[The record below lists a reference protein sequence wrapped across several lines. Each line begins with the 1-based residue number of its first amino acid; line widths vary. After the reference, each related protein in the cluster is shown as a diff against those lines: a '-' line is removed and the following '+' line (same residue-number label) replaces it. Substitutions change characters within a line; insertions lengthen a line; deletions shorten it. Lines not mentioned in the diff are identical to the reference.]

1 MANTNT
7 KTAPR
12 STKIKESF
20 GSRLFDVV
28 DVLIVCVLLAC
39 VLINVPLIIWFL
51 ISFFQ
56 DLPEEVEE
64 SAKVDGAT
72 EWQLIHIVAASF
84 SNPSLFVG
92 HKGILLWP
100 EGFSLASY
108 QAVLKNT
115 FLWTGYA
122 NTLFIVIVG
131 TVLNVLLSMVAAYC
145 LSRKHVA
152 AGPTI
157 MKLLVFT
164 MYFSGGMIPLY
175 LVVKGVG
182 LYGSRWALI
191 LPTLVDTYNLIIM
204 RTAFAGVPD
213 SLEESAKLDGANAWT
228 ILWRIMAPLVKPTVA
243 VITLYYAV
251 SHWNSWFNAM
261 LFLRPL
267 QLILRQILIQND
279 TADMTAGADY
289 LVSETIQYATV
300 VVATLPIL
308 CIYPFVQKYFVKGV
322 MIGAIKG

>member
-7 KTAPR
+7 KNAPR
-12 STKIKESF
+12 GTKIKESF
-20 GSRLFDVV
+20 GSRLFDIV
-28 DVLIVCVLLAC
+28 DILIVCLLLAC
-39 VLINVPLIIWFL
+39 VLIP
-51 ISFFQ
+51 
-56 DLPEEVEE
+56 
-64 SAKVDGAT
+64 
-72 EWQLIHIVAASF
+72 LIHIVAASF

-108 QAVLKNT
+108 QAVFKNT

-191 LPTLVDTYNLIIM
+191 LLHWSIPTTSSLCAPPLRVCLTPWKNPPSW
-204 RTAFAGVPD
+204 TAPTRGRSCGV
-213 SLEESAKLDGANAWT
+213 
-228 ILWRIMAPLVKPTVA
+228 
-243 VITLYYAV
+243 
-251 SHWNSWFNAM
+251 SWP
-261 LFLRPL
+261 RW
-267 QLILRQILIQND
+267 
-279 TADMTAGADY
+279 
-289 LVSETIQYATV
+289 
-300 VVATLPIL
+300 
-308 CIYPFVQKYFVKGV
+308 
-322 MIGAIKG
+322 

>member
-20 GSRLFDVV
+20 GSRLFDIV
-28 DVLIVCVLLAC
+28 DILIVCLLLAC
-39 VLINVPLIIWFL
+39 VLIPL
-51 ISFFQ
+51 
-56 DLPEEVEE
+56 V
-64 SAKVDGAT
+64 
-72 EWQLIHIVAASF
+72 HIVAASF

-108 QAVLKNT
+108 QAVFKNA

-122 NTLFIVIVG
+122 NTLFIVLVG

-191 LPTLVDTYNLIIM
+191 LPTLVDTYNLII
-204 RTAFAGVPD
+204 
-213 SLEESAKLDGANAWT
+213 
-228 ILWRIMAPLVKPTVA
+228 TVSS
-243 VITLYYAV
+243 YA
-251 SHWNSWFNAM
+251 
-261 LFLRPL
+261 
-267 QLILRQILIQND
+267 LILCPFPIPLRNPPSW
-279 TADMTAGADY
+279 TAPTRGRSCG
-289 LVSETIQYATV
+289 VSWRRW
-300 VVATLPIL
+300 
-308 CIYPFVQKYFVKGV
+308 
-322 MIGAIKG
+322 

>member
-1 MANTNT
+1 MAAVCGKEDTIMANTNT

-28 DVLIVCVLLAC
+28 DVLIICLLLAC
-39 VLINVPLIIWFL
+39 VLIP
-51 ISFFQ
+51 
-56 DLPEEVEE
+56 
-64 SAKVDGAT
+64 
-72 EWQLIHIVAASF
+72 LIHIVAASF

-108 QAVLKNT
+108 QAVFKNT

-122 NTLFIVIVG
+122 NTLFIVLVG

-145 LSRKHVA
+145 LSRKRVA

-191 LPTLVDTYNLIIM
+191 LPTLVDTYNL
-204 RTAFAGVPD
+204 
-213 SLEESAKLDGANAWT
+213 SL
-228 ILWRIMAPLVKPTVA
+228 IHI
-243 VITLYYAV
+243 
-251 SHWNSWFNAM
+251 
-261 LFLRPL
+261 
-267 QLILRQILIQND
+267 
-279 TADMTAGADY
+279 
-289 LVSETIQYATV
+289 
-300 VVATLPIL
+300 
-308 CIYPFVQKYFVKGV
+308 
-322 MIGAIKG
+322 

>member
-1 MANTNT
+1 MA
-7 KTAPR
+7 KEKLEQAPQG
-12 STKIKESF
+12 TKIKESF
-20 GSRLFDVV
+20 GSRLFDVIN
-28 DVLIVCVLLAC
+28 VLIICLLLAC
-39 VLINVPLIIWFL
+39 VLVP
-51 ISFFQ
+51 
-56 DLPEEVEE
+56 
-64 SAKVDGAT
+64 
-72 EWQLIHIVAASF
+72 LIHIVAASF
-84 SNPSLFVG
+84 SVPSLFVA

-100 EGFSLASY
+100 EGFSLDSY
-108 QAVLKNT
+108 AAVFKNKYV
-115 FLWTGYA
+115 WTGYG
-122 NTLFIVIVG
+122 NTLFIVLIG
-131 TVLNVLLSMVAAYC
+131 TVLNVLLSMIAAFC
-145 LSRKHVA
+145 LSRKHVGM
-152 AGPTI
+152 GPTI

-164 MYFSGGMIPLY
+164 MYFSGGMIPTY

-191 LPTLVDTYNLIIM
+191 LPALVDTYNLIIM
-204 RTAFAGVPD
+204 RTAFASVPD
-213 SLEESAKLDGANAWT
+213 SLEESAKLDGANPWT
-228 ILWRIMAPLVKPTVA
+228 ILWKIMAPLVKPTTA

-261 LFLRPL
+261 LYLRDKTQFPL

-322 MIGAIKG
+322 MIGAVKG